1 MNIKKTNS
9 NRVSSTSH
17 YTKQNAL
24 QLALQKMTRE
34 SCGNR
39 VGGEGVINVCPRGG
53 GAGQDRGH
61 RRDRGLA
68 PESGPGV
75 EEGSGPP
82 MGEDFGGAFLEHWER
97 RRGEARGG
105 GAGGSTAQPSQAPD
119 RMFCL
124 KVTGSTGGPHRER
137 EPSVFNSV

>member
-1 MNIKKTNS
+1 MFASLIFFPLPS
-9 NRVSSTSH
+9 LPRFHIHSF
-17 YTKQNAL
+17 AP
-24 QLALQKMTRE
+24 E
-34 SCGNR
+34 
-39 VGGEGVINVCPRGG
+39 GEGRW
-53 GAGQDRGH
+53 H